1 MIRKS
6 TFARSSP
13 ERSYRRRLVIGA
25 EGRVT
30 ESRYFLMVEG
40 LYPSSDCVLEFART
54 PSNNCSNPHEVLRS
68 LEHWMSENGPWKKN
82 DESWL
87 VVDKDN
93 WKDAQLNE
101 LRTWTSRTDGGHYKR
116 GLALS
121 DPKFEY
127 WLLLHFEDTSAA
139 NSEDCTRKLKK
150 HLPRYNKQ
158 IDDHDFSQKR
168 VQQAI
173 SRARQRDGRGSGAST
188 TVYKL
193 VESILSCSEP

>member
-1 MIRKS
+1 
-6 TFARSSP
+6 
-13 ERSYRRRLVIGA
+13 VIAA

-30 ESRYFLMVEG
+30 EPRYFLIVRS
-40 LYPSSDCVLEFART
+40 LYRDTACLVISAKTPSS
-54 PSNNCSNPHEVLRS
+54 NCSNPHEALRS
-68 LEHWMSENGPWKKN
+68 LEQWISKNGPWKKN

-158 IDDHDFSQKR
+158 IDDHDFSQKC

-173 SRARQRDGRGSGAST
+173 SRARRRDGRGSGAST

-193 VESILSCSEP
+193 VESILSCSES